1 MLSIEGAMEV
11 ESWTS
16 DNSFHDK
23 TTKKE
28 DEFARVQW
36 PLWDAKVKHKFM
48 AEQTSLV
55 TSLVSWPAAW
65 CSWGR
70 VVDEARVRLF
80 ADCTFLPADLAH
92 VHKSITKASSLLY
105 DSAAALLLQ
114 ILQVPMSIFDS
125 IQELQPSPR
134 AGGMR
139 GLAAGPGAVPVAD
152 EPLRGRDQDDLEVGM
167 IIIDDED
174 DNDEDQV
181 TEAEEPSSRAGQEPA
196 QARVTMVRMRHAA
209 APPSSRLCAPGYAA
223 ATLVMAC

>member
-1 MLSIEGAMEV
+1 MWQDHLPSKPIHNQRKMLSIEGAMEV

-55 TSLVSWPAAW
+55 TSLVLWPAAW

-92 VHKSITKASSLLY
+92 VHKSITKVSSLLVVHVKVFWPIENITAHNVF
-105 DSAAALLLQ
+105 AAARFK
-114 ILQVPMSIFDS
+114 IMKSIGFPIKS
-125 IQELQPSPR
+125 I
-134 AGGMR
+134 AGLIFVM
-139 GLAAGPGAVPVAD
+139 L
-152 EPLRGRDQDDLEVGM
+152 GRSG
-167 IIIDDED
+167 
-174 DNDEDQV
+174 
-181 TEAEEPSSRAGQEPA
+181 
-196 QARVTMVRMRHAA
+196 H
-209 APPSSRLCAPGYAA
+209 
-223 ATLVMAC
+223 